1 MGWLF
6 TASASHIHTPQR
18 LQPPDSGFSEPV
30 NNNVSGEDNNNGPI
44 SLREMQNIANNNA
57 GGYIFNENEERNAN
71 RFTNSRESIVLFD
84 PLPVEIHVVV
94 GEIENEGATQTVAVK
109 ILNQN
114 ASLEDKARF
123 LEETRIYRELRH
135 DQILQFLGKCLE
147 EEPWLLLFEL
157 CTMDLQRYLV
167 LNRPRMAI
175 LNESGVPLQLMSDV
189 HALIDH
195 LRTTHALVRAHATD
209 DAHSDLYA
217 SSDFEDRW
225 QRLKPNSIPK
235 VDEHIAIV
243 HAPST
248 SAAHFTES
256 DHGFDN
262 TLSVDMDTAVSRS
275 SSIMSDK
282 DPLESQIKS
291 ESLTN
296 LHGSLEDVGNIYL
309 THNETAT
316 LECNQGNF
324 LEEAREKENDRSD
337 SSVDPWLKEI
347 IAGSQD
353 DVSYYR
359 DVSDVIKNLD
369 NILNSEKTS
378 SSESSHQASPS
389 RDNLSLDCKKDY
401 PVQSSMVK
409 SPGITNFQ
417 NLLDAG
423 FASKDDE
430 TENDD
435 ELDRDTIGTL
445 SHSFERHSDT
455 ASQHTLENLTPD
467 TPMKDFEIAFEVENE
482 IAVQGSV
489 VEKSIEK
496 NDELPKEIVD
506 SKVPK
511 LKELCVVSKPSLSE
525 PVKEQLIVKDC
536 ETSCDSI
543 RTDNEGT
550 KSLVDVVNTESIP
563 LEEIEINDYVQ
574 EQINKEMQVI
584 IDVQTHTGEGTSKSE
599 EVTQTI
605 SEDIR
610 PEIDESRTETD
621 ELKTETDELR
631 TKNEEQTKVD
641 ETQTKSEDLRTE
653 TDEIETATDEILT
666 ETYEVPPQ
674 SDEFLPEE
682 DAILPVN
689 KERINEEIDTLPS
702 VTEEVSN
709 ATEASQLKLD
719 SFDEPE
725 TTESENNYSKD
736 ETILVSDLIDI
747 VTDSS
752 KDPQDKKPES
762 KLDITIAQKL
772 MPEIVEKLIDDKKPI
787 DSKEKKYYS
796 LENIESKLTEL
807 KENEKVD
814 TVDVNQDYIDSIDN
828 KQENIN
834 SKEEHLDQIANQEHT
849 DSKEE
854 NYYSMVVNH
863 EPIDLKEEIV
873 VSITQE
879 PFDSDVT
886 EKVDSMDQSQEQVG
900 SKVISIGVN
909 KEPIDSN
916 KEIDKNQEVIDSK
929 ERERDSN
936 ISKNFEST
944 TPTDLPPELVQN
956 TNKTENLVDNENFN
970 EKIDCKDDKAMSRS
984 DSTVVI
990 KMNEWSD
997 DSTVYMDLICNT
1009 NSQILNSTVDN
1020 SEVFKDNKH
1029 REFIATPC
1037 YDSTSRNESTV
1048 YMDLPSFEVIKRT
1061 DDFIN
1066 SEKLR
1071 NDFDENI
1078 IASTPIAS
1086 DNSVNTLD
1094 ALEKENETLV
1104 LSDSKAPDDGP
1115 GVTFTKSEQR
1125 YVPESMSPFDSP
1137 TKSHHTDTF
1146 DENSS
1151 VVLGSFENCSL
1162 ELFKGVK
1169 SVEIP
1174 REELLAFSSNFS
1186 EINLET
1192 PSPLRDVNFLN
1203 EVPDIMA
1210 DDNVFDDLISISEP
1224 REEPPSDTDGSGP
1237 SGTERRVSPSTPP
1250 NSPGI
1255 FASTSE
1261 PKYVVDIDLNEAAP
1275 EPDSSS
1281 LRDEIELNQIELQI
1295 TSKMAIAEN
1304 ENNLNIEY
1312 SGPLTVEGLIEEGGM
1327 MRENDEIPES
1337 FLAGNGESLED
1348 LRENL
1353 SLDEECVKAL
1363 RNELE
1368 LKLPLAQVA
1377 SIEPQLEGDG
1387 EWSSELPPPP
1397 ELVVT
1402 YPGALSPIQEET
1414 GQQLSAYDNDIQWN
1428 PSTRTDSSESYPEPC
1443 NNSTDEATELPTG
1456 NHEHTYTEV
1465 LHIKFLLRFLSIS
1478 V

>member
-1 MGWLF
+1 M
-6 TASASHIHTPQR
+6 
-18 LQPPDSGFSEPV
+18 
-30 NNNVSGEDNNNGPI
+30 
-44 SLREMQNIANNNA
+44 
-57 GGYIFNENEERNAN
+57 
-71 RFTNSRESIVLFD
+71 
-84 PLPVEIHVVV
+84 
-94 GEIENEGATQTVAVK
+94 
-109 ILNQN
+109 
-114 ASLEDKARF
+114 
-123 LEETRIYRELRH
+123 
-135 DQILQFLGKCLE
+135 
-147 EEPWLLLFEL
+147 
-157 CTMDLQRYLV
+157 
-167 LNRPRMAI
+167 
-175 LNESGVPLQLMSDV
+175 
-189 HALIDH
+189 
-195 LRTTHALVRAHATD
+195 
-209 DAHSDLYA
+209 
-217 SSDFEDRW
+217 
-225 QRLKPNSIPK
+225 
-235 VDEHIAIV
+235 DEHIAIV

-248 SAAHFTES
+248 STAHFTES

-309 THNETAT
+309 THNETAA
-316 LECNQGNF
+316 LECNQGNV

-409 SPGITNFQ
+409 SPAISNFQ
-417 NLLDAG
+417 NLLDTG
-423 FASKDDE
+423 SASKDDE

-445 SHSFERHSDT
+445 SHSFERHSDS

-467 TPMKDFEIAFEVENE
+467 TPMKDFDIAFEVENQ
-482 IAVQGSV
+482 IAVQDSI
-489 VEKSIEK
+489 VEKFVEQ
-496 NDELPKEIVD
+496 NDELPKEIVY

-511 LKELCVVSKPSLSE
+511 LKELCVVSKPSVSK

-543 RTDNEGT
+543 RNDNEGT

-563 LEEIEINDYVQ
+563 LAEIEITDSVQ
-574 EQINKEMQVI
+574 KQINKEMQVI
-584 IDVQTHTGEGTSKSE
+584 IDVQTKTDEVSPKSD

-605 SEDIR
+605 NEDIR
-610 PEIDESRTETD
+610 AKTETD

-641 ETQTKSEDLRTE
+641 ETKSVNVQTE
-653 TDEIETATDEILT
+653 TDDIETVTDEILT
-666 ETYEVPPQ
+666 NT
-674 SDEFLPEE
+674 DEAKSEEILPEK

-689 KERINEEIDTLPS
+689 KETCNEDIDTLPS
-702 VTEEVSN
+702 LTEEVSK

-752 KDPQDKKPES
+752 KNQQDIKIES
-762 KLDITIAQKL
+762 KVDIIIVQEPT
-772 MPEIVEKLIDDKKPI
+772 PEIVQNVIDDKNPI
-787 DSKEKKYYS
+787 DSKKEQHYS
-796 LENIESKLTEL
+796 YRNQQSIDSKPIGSKETE
-807 KENEKVD
+807 
-814 TVDVNQDYIDSIDN
+814 TVDVIDVNHEHIDSIGN

-834 SKEEHLDQIANQEHT
+834 SKEDNVYSIENQDKISLMVENPESI
-849 DSKEE
+849 DFKEE
-854 NYYSMVVNH
+854 NVVSIETTQ
-863 EPIDLKEEIV
+863 EPID
-873 VSITQE
+873 
-879 PFDSDVT
+879 SDIA
-886 EKVDSMDQSQEQVG
+886 EKVDVIDHIQQQMD

-909 KEPIDSN
+909 QEPFDSK
-916 KEIDKNQEVIDSK
+916 KEIHKHDSK
-929 ERERDSN
+929 EREGDSN
-936 ISKNFEST
+936 ITKNYEST
-944 TPTDLPPELVQN
+944 TPTDLPPALVQN
-956 TNKTENLVDNENFN
+956 TNNTENLVDNENFN

-984 DSTVVI
+984 DSYVVI
-990 KMNEWSD
+990 EMNERSD
-997 DSTVYMDLICNT
+997 DSTVYMDLINNT
-1009 NSQILNSTVDN
+1009 NQILISTVDN
-1020 SEVFKDNKH
+1020 SEVFKDNKKL
-1029 REFIATPC
+1029 ETTTTPC
-1037 YDSTSRNESTV
+1037 YDSTFKNDSTV
-1048 YMDLPSFEVIKRT
+1048 YMDLPSFEVIKITEGMLHSERMSNDY
-1061 DDFIN
+1061 DDKIV
-1066 SEKLR
+1066 
-1071 NDFDENI
+1071 
-1078 IASTPIAS
+1078 ASTPIAS
-1086 DNSVNTLD
+1086 DNSVDTV
-1094 ALEKENETLV
+1094 ESSMKENDTLV
-1104 LSDSKAPDDGP
+1104 LSETKAPDYGPGVPDYGP
-1115 GVTFTKSEQR
+1115 GVTFTKLEQR
-1125 YVPESMSPFDSP
+1125 YVPESMSPFESP

-1169 SVEIP
+1169 SIEMVEIP

-1192 PSPLRDVNFLN
+1192 PSPLRDGNFLN

-1210 DDNVFDDLISISEP
+1210 DDNVFDDPASITEP
-1224 REEPPSDTDGSGP
+1224 KEEPPTDTDGSGP
-1237 SGTERRVSPSTPP
+1237 SGTEKRVSPSTPP

-1261 PKYVVDIDLNEAAP
+1261 PKYVVDIDLTEAAP

-1295 TSKMAIAEN
+1295 TSKMAMAEN

-1327 MRENDEIPES
+1327 MRENDENPETY
-1337 FLAGNGESLED
+1337 LAGNGESLED

-1353 SLDEECVKAL
+1353 TLDEECVKAL

-1368 LKLPLAQVA
+1368 LKLPLAQV
-1377 SIEPQLEGDG
+1377 S
-1387 EWSSELPPPP
+1387 
-1397 ELVVT
+1397 
-1402 YPGALSPIQEET
+1402 
-1414 GQQLSAYDNDIQWN
+1414 
-1428 PSTRTDSSESYPEPC
+1428 
-1443 NNSTDEATELPTG
+1443 
-1456 NHEHTYTEV
+1456 
-1465 LHIKFLLRFLSIS
+1465 K
-1478 V
+1478 